1 MSTWRPCPNG
11 CGKDVRAYWP
21 DGVFDGEPVPD
32 ANDCLWCEGSFT
44 SGAAVAFGLMGM
56 GLAIQAQDHP
66 HPQHCAACGKPTEE
80 FVADVCRPCW
90 VST

>member
-11 CGKDVRAYWP
+11 CGKNVRAYWP

-44 SGAAVAFGLMGM
+44 SGAAVAFGLLGM
-56 GLAIQAQDHP
+56 AEAIRQIRSIEGCDQCERGGWTYTYLDDE
-66 HPQHCAACGKPTEE
+66 TE
-80 FVADVCRPCW
+80 D
-90 VST
+90 T